1 MTEAFDNE
9 YAANR
14 KPSKVCFVT
23 IGATASFDNL
33 LKAVLERSFLEALY
47 DAKYTDLIIQYGKEG
62 GKAIYDRFIS
72 ANGESVKQ
80 DTGLEITGFDF
91 NTNGLGQEMRK
102 AKGDPTIDSKEGLVV
117 SHAGWKPI
125 SLPRWNWC

>member
-1 MTEAFDNE
+1 MTEAFDDE
-9 YAANR
+9 YEANR

-23 IGATASFDNL
+23 IGATASFDKL

-47 DAKYTDLIIQYGKEG
+47 DAEYTDLVIQYGKEG

-72 ANGESVKQ
+72 TDGERVKQ
-80 DTGLEITGFDF
+80 NGGPEITGFDF

-102 AKGDPTIDSKEGLVV
+102 TKGDPRIGSKEGLVV
-117 SHAGWKPI
+117 SHAGWKPK